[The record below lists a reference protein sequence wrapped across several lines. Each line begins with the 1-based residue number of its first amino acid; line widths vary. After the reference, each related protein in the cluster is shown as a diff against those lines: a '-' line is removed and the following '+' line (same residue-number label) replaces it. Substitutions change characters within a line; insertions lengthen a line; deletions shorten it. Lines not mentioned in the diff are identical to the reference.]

1 MCMAWIHNDDTKNIV
16 NFYGGVCM
24 NWIRFNC

>member
-16 NFYGGVCM
+16 TFYGEVCM